1 MSCPK
6 CGSDQWKMAALVY
19 AEGTSKSESLSLGGG
34 GAVGD
39 DDVTPVFGG
48 GNTFGTQQTELAK
61 LAAPPEAEPF
71 RVPKLPAPITHGYHK
86 KAVILFLIGFPGM
99 IISESS
105 GGVSLALVVVAVMV
119 ASIFFMLAPA
129 FSSSA
134 KAETKRNE
142 EAKKQ
147 ARREWEEAEKKK
159 QADYKKTKFCL
170 RCGEKYLP
178 E

>member
-1 MSCPK
+1 
-6 CGSDQWKMAALVY
+6 MAALVY

-71 RVPKLPAPITHGYHK
+71 RAPKLPAPITNWYHK
-86 KAVILFLIGFPGM
+86 KALILYLVGFPGVF
-99 IISESS
+99 IADSS
-105 GGVSLALVVVAVMV
+105 GNVFFVLIAVIVMLAAVVFTV
-119 ASIFFMLAPA
+119 APA
-129 FSSSA
+129 FSSQGR
-134 KAETKRNE
+134 AEGKRKE

-170 RCGEKYLP
+170 RCGEMYLP